1 MDTPRPAYPPSKT
14 ESASDTLHGVTVADP
29 YRWLEAGDSAAV
41 RDWTDKQNAF
51 TRAFL
56 DRLPGR
62 EEIRGRLDQL
72 TQIGQ
77 LSVPR
82 PAKGHYFFTRR
93 EGKQNQPVLYVRVGV
108 TGADR
113 PLIDVNQ
120 LAADGTTALDWY
132 FPSDDGKLL
141 AYGLSVG
148 GNEQSTLR
156 IREVATGRD
165 LPDVI
170 ERTRACSLAWL
181 PDNSGFYYTRYPA
194 EGSVAKGEENYN
206 RHVFFHRLGDDPA
219 KDLKVFGEGR
229 PREDW
234 PQIALSPDG
243 RWLATTQQ
251 QGWAKTEVYLADRT
265 QTPLQFRPVVEK
277 VNAIFQV
284 DVLNDRILIRTND
297 DAPNYKLMRADPAS
311 PERSNWGVVLP
322 ERKTSVLENATA
334 VGDRLA
340 VQYMQKASSRLEVCQ
355 LDGKPIKEIVLPTIG
370 TVLGVGAEWDGK
382 EFFFGFQSFTA
393 PTTIFRVE
401 VADMKPEPWERVKAD
416 IDFEKFEVTQVEY
429 PSKDGTTVTMFLAGK
444 KGFAR
449 DGNNPALLYGYGGFN
464 ISLTPS
470 FAASRFLFL
479 ERGGVLAVANLRGGG
494 EYGEAW
500 HQAGM
505 LGNKQNVF
513 DDFIAAAEY
522 LIKSKVTSSERLA
535 IQGGSNGGLLVGAAM
550 TQRPDL
556 LRAVVCQVPLLDM
569 VRYHQFL
576 IAKLWV
582 PEYGSSDDSAGFRWL
597 YEYSPY
603 HRVKD
608 GTRYPATLIL
618 TAESDTR
625 VDPLHARKMAARL
638 QAATASDQPIL
649 VRIETKA
656 GHGAGKPRGKQLDE
670 LVDVYAFLFQQL
682 GIRP

>member
-1 MDTPRPAYPPSKT
+1 MDTSRLAYPPSKREAT
-14 ESASDTLHGVTVADP
+14 AETLHGVTVADP
-29 YRWLEAGDSAAV
+29 YRWLEEGDSAAV
-41 RDWTDKQNAF
+41 REWTDKQNAF
-51 TRAFL
+51 ARSFL
-56 DRLPGR
+56 DNLPGR
-62 EEIRGRLDQL
+62 DAIRGRLDQL

-82 PAKGHYFFTRR
+82 PVKGHYFFSRR
-93 EGKQNQPVLYVRVGV
+93 QGKQNQPVLYVRAGLRGPERV
-108 TGADR
+108 
-113 PLIDVNQ
+113 LIDVNQ
-120 LAADGTTALDWY
+120 LSPDGTTALDWY
-132 FPSDDGKLL
+132 FPSDDARLL

-148 GNEQSTLR
+148 GSEQSTLR
-156 IREVATGRD
+156 VRDVATGKD

-194 EGSVAKGEENYN
+194 EGGVPKGEENYH

-219 KDLKVFGEGR
+219 KDVKVFGEGR
-229 PREDW
+229 AREDW
-234 PQIALSPDG
+234 PQVALSPDG
-243 RWLATTQQ
+243 RWLTTTQQ

-265 QTPLQFRPVVEK
+265 QAPLTFRPVVEK

-284 DVLNDRILIRTND
+284 DVLNDRIYVRTND
-297 DAPNYKLMRADPAS
+297 EAPNYKLMRADPAK
-311 PERSNWGVVLP
+311 PERSNWVAVIP
-322 ERKTSVLENATA
+322 ERKASVLENATP
-334 VGDRLA
+334 VGDYLA
-340 VQYMQKASSRLEVCQ
+340 VQYMQKASSRLELCRANGTLVR
-355 LDGKPIKEIVLPTIG
+355 DVPLPTIG

-382 EFFFGFQSFTA
+382 EILYGFQSFTA
-393 PTTIFRVE
+393 PTTVFHVDF
-401 VADMKPEPWERVKAD
+401 ADMKPTVWERVNAD
-416 IDFEKFEVTQVEY
+416 IDFDKFEVTQVEY
-429 PSKDGTTVTMFLAGK
+429 PSRDGTAVTLFLAGK
-444 KGFAR
+444 RGFPR
-449 DGNNPALLYGYGGFN
+449 DGTNPTLLYGYGGFN

-505 LGNKQNVF
+505 LGNKQNTF
-513 DDFIAAAEY
+513 DDFIAAAEF
-522 LIKSKVTSSERLA
+522 LVKGKVTSPARLA

-556 LRAVVCQVPLLDM
+556 FRAVVCHVPLLDM
-569 VRYHQFL
+569 VRYHRFL

-582 PEYGSSDDSAGFRWL
+582 PEYGSSEDSAGFRWL

-638 QAATASDQPIL
+638 QTASASDQPIL

-682 GIRP
+682 GMKP